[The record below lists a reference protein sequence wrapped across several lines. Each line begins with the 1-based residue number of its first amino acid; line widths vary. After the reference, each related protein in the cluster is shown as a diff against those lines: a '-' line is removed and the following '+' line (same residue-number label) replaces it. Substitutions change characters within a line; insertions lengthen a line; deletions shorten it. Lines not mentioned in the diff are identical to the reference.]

1 MTFTAGPQNQ
11 PMTKPNRR
19 ASLGDTTAM
28 LGLSAGAI
36 GWSSLAEAAREE
48 TGLPMMLSPKH
59 HRLLE
64 NGAVVLKLETGET
77 LSLTSDQYLIL
88 QDGLLLITDTLAQA
102 SMISLPAMASVRAPL
117 LPDLLPIATID
128 GTVAAATPAQALLIT
143 NGQAPRLSEQVEFQ
157 SYEVAQSA
165 ETTIDEN
172 DGVLPL
178 DHWGAGSMLLMAML
192 NSGGSSEDDDA
203 LGDDAT
209 PARPNAAPVIE
220 EAGSIS
226 PLPGS
231 ISPSSNFDTSGQF
244 FNANGVEL
252 TRSSPLILPYASAT
266 DADGDAL
273 VWTITVVRSSDYT
286 GYDDLYNSPS
296 ELLAAF
302 DIYWNDA
309 GSAYLIWSDE
319 LETWMFGSSS
329 SAAIESDTWT
339 WDITVSDGN
348 GLTDSVSIDLAF
360 PAEDTE

>member
-1 MTFTAGPQNQ
+1 
-11 PMTKPNRR
+11 
-19 ASLGDTTAM
+19 
-28 LGLSAGAI
+28 
-36 GWSSLAEAAREE
+36 
-48 TGLPMMLSPKH
+48 
-59 HRLLE
+59 
-64 NGAVVLKLETGET
+64 
-77 LSLTSDQYLIL
+77 
-88 QDGLLLITDTLAQA
+88 
-102 SMISLPAMASVRAPL
+102 MASVRAPL

-192 NSGGSSEDDDA
+192 NSGGSSEDDDV

-273 VWTITVVRSSDYT
+273 VWTITGVRSSDYT

-319 LETWMFGSSS
+319 LETWIGSSS